1 MACLSD
7 GEDGEAVEIGVR
19 WVPPQVVCLKFNVD
33 GASRG
38 KPRIA
43 RIEEVLHDEHG
54 SVKVSFFDTAVIR
67 DSNKV
72 EVLAGR

>member
-1 MACLSD
+1 MPKVQCWWSFK
-7 GEDGEAVEIGVR
+7 R
-19 WVPPQVVCLKFNVD
+19 
-33 GASRG
+33 

-54 SVKVSFFDTAVIR
+54 SIKVSFFDPAVIR

-72 EVLAGR
+72 EVLAVR